1 MDLTDQDKVDE
12 SPRYVVDSYACYAT
26 SSSRTAKQ
34 RLKEQGLEVK
44 VPNKLRASFSAD
56 IASTIISSKTVY
68 VTARPNRDADP

>member
-12 SPRYVVDSYACYAT
+12 SPRYVVDSYVCYAT